1 MNAPP
6 SPNAERATQLVAL
19 TRRLTDLLAAETRAF
34 EARRPH
40 EAALH
45 VEEVGQLANVYRR
58 ESARLKD
65 NPALLDGIS
74 PRLKGELMQA
84 TQTFEA
90 VLARHGRALEAAKAI
105 TEGLV
110 QAIAQ
115 EVAAQRARGAGYG
128 PTAKGRPADTSAVTL
143 NRQA

>member
-1 MNAPP
+1 MTASAHPA
-6 SPNAERATQLVAL
+6 AERATQLIAL

-40 EAALH
+40 EAAVH

-74 PRLKGELMQA
+74 PKLKDELMQA

-90 VLARHGRALEAAKAI
+90 VLARHGRALAAAKTI

-115 EVAAQRARGAGYG
+115 EVAAARAKGAGYG
-128 PTAKGRPADTSAVTL
+128 PTARGRPADASAVTL
-143 NRQA
+143 NRKA